1 MNFENNKILIIG
13 GSGFIGRHFF
23 SKLSKKNKVFIIDLK
38 TNNSNDQF
46 RMDIKKKIQNLS
58 ELNNIDLIINLAAIH
73 KEPGHEDYEY
83 FETNI
88 RGAENVCEFAENI
101 DCKNIIFT
109 SSIAPYGIEDKLKDE
124 TTIPQPVTA
133 YGFSKLQAEKIH
145 VAWQKKDEAN
155 RILTIVRPGIVFG
168 KFENAN
174 MFRLVKLVHKRFF
187 FYMGNRNTAKA
198 SVYVKELVNQLIWVN
213 TKQNKDEL
221 KKNVLFNAAMWPNPT
236 IQEYVKTTCK
246 VSDIKRFI
254 PSVPYTFLLSLG
266 YVFELFFKLIGKNN
280 LFSPVRLRK
289 LVRSNLIKPSFLI
302 NNKYKFQYSLEA
314 AFADWK
320 KEDKQTWIN

>member
-13 GSGFIGRHFF
+13 GSGFIGGHLF
-23 SKLSKKNKVFIIDLK
+23 SKLSQKNKVFIIDLK
-38 TNNSNDQF
+38 ANNSNDQF
-46 RMDIKKKIQNLS
+46 KMDIKKKIKNLN

-88 RGAENVCEFAENI
+88 KGAENVCEFAENI
-101 DCKNIIFT
+101 GCKNIIFT

-124 TTIPQPVTA
+124 TTVPQPVTA
-133 YGFSKLQAEKIH
+133 YGSSKLQAEKIH

-174 MFRLVKLVHKRFF
+174 MYRMVKLVHKRFF

-198 SVYVKELVNQLIWVN
+198 SIYVKELVNQLIWVN

-221 KKNVLFNAAMWPNPT
+221 QKNVLFNAAMWPNPT

-246 VSDIKRFI
+246 VFNIKRFI

-266 YVFELFFKLIGKNN
+266 YIFEIFFRLIGKNN

-302 NNKYKFQYSLEA
+302 NNNYKFQYSLET

-320 KEDKQTWIN
+320 KEDKEIWIN